1 MGDKAKHA
9 ARLRRRN
16 VVDIRQVAVKLGG
29 EASGPN
35 SVLIPGPGHSPRDR
49 SLSVRFDA
57 RVRGGFS
64 VYSQCGDDW
73 RACRVHVQELLNG
86 GAASVARAV
95 GLGRSAAEKVNDR
108 IRLALELWD
117 EGRDP
122 RGTLAEKYL
131 HSRGLGL
138 DSELRST
145 AVRFHPACA
154 WRGERGMER
163 VPVLLVPFRNIAS
176 GRITGVQR
184 IRLNLDGTRHG
195 RRGLGITADA
205 AIMIDPVEHVGS
217 TEMRA
222 GQCARAVEIV
232 RRRGLLVIGEGAETC
247 LAARKMGFRPVWA
260 LGSVGAIGRFP
271 IIPGVTQLTILG
283 EAGRP
288 SMDMSLKCASRW
300 RAQQCRVRII
310 VPDQGLSDM
319 NDVLQQGGRWHV
331 QSDCQSSDLRSGTD
345 TAWALSASITR
356 TRIW

>member
-1 MGDKAKHA
+1 MIASDRPLNCGRRGAIRA
-9 ARLRRRN
+9 AHW
-16 VVDIRQVAVKLGG
+16 
-29 EASGPN
+29 P
-35 SVLIPGPGHSPRDR
+35 
-49 SLSVRFDA
+49 
-57 RVRGGFS
+57 
-64 VYSQCGDDW
+64 
-73 RACRVHVQELLNG
+73 
-86 GAASVARAV
+86 
-95 GLGRSAAEKVNDR
+95 
-108 IRLALELWD
+108 
-117 EGRDP
+117 
-122 RGTLAEKYL
+122 EKYL
-131 HSRGLGL
+131 RSRGLGL

-195 RRGLGITADA
+195 RRGLGISADA

-222 GQCARAVEIV
+222 GQSARAVETV

-288 SMDMSLKCASRW
+288 SMDMSLSA
-300 RAQQCRVRII
+300 RAVG
-310 VPDQGLSDM
+310 GLS
-319 NDVLQQGGRWHV
+319 
-331 QSDCQSSDLRSGTD
+331 
-345 TAWALSASITR
+345 SAGCGSLCPIRACR
-356 TRIW
+356 T